1 MDCKQI
7 NELMMEVL
15 YQELDSSE
23 MEHVQAHLQSCAGCA
38 EEFAAYEKTRSMMQ
52 GLQEQDPSPSITD
65 LIMQEAIKAADPQP
79 AGFWDRLR
87 ESMRLLVLHPAMTA
101 AVTLVMVLGV
111 SFYVYRESA
120 PPTTPM
126 KLETLKVGIDQ
137 PMGESATITL
147 PQNQQEERPADER
160 EALAGVKEGLARQ
173 FAEFNQDKVAFKA
186 KGRGGA
192 AHKTAEGKIAST
204 EKKLGFALDNS
215 RGDQVGN
222 QMGNRMERRG
232 EDVLKQLAGRAGGT
246 RSSARR
252 DRRPAPPAAAPRA
265 VKAKADDLSSNITT
279 GSSIGSLSK
288 AGKSMSHNTA
298 PIQSQPIDNK
308 DTLADPSTSG
318 SLYRGKK
325 RARRQAAP
333 AASLDREA
341 AKAAPPR
348 TKSRP
353 SLKQKS
359 SFDDDANTVLS
370 AKAPRAR
377 KTTKSAPAKRYK
389 KKPAPKSAQRRM
401 SRKGPSKKEMATS
414 YELLARANEASV
426 QNRCAEAFKYYNQAL
441 AMNPDLR
448 GTITKRI
455 QSCSGR
461 VAHNNEEGLALAQK
475 SYPRLARMMEPA
487 MRKVR
492 RARKARRQAAE
503 RQKKAAKTKKSLK

>member
-7 NELMMEVL
+7 NELMMEYL

-38 EEFAAYEKTRSMMQ
+38 EEFTAYEKTRSMMQ
-52 GLQEQDPSPSITD
+52 GLQDQDPSPSITD

-101 AVTLVMVLGV
+101 AVTLMMVLGV

-137 PMGESATITL
+137 PMGESATITM
-147 PQNQQEERPADER
+147 PKTQQEERPAEER
-160 EALAGVKEGLARQ
+160 EALAGVKKRLARQ
-173 FAEFNQDKVAFKA
+173 FAEFNQDKNKKNAW
-186 KGRGGA
+186 RGGA
-192 AHKTAEGKIAST
+192 STGKSAEGTAATT
-204 EKKLGFALDNS
+204 EKKQGFALDNT

-222 QMGNRMERRG
+222 QVGNQMERPG
-232 EDVLKQLAGRAGGT
+232 ADVLKQLAGRAGGT

-252 DRRPAPPAAAPRA
+252 DKRPAPPMATPRA
-265 VKAKADDLSSNITT
+265 GKAKADGLSSNITT
-279 GSSIGSLSK
+279 GGGIGSLSK

-308 DTLADPSTSG
+308 DALADPFMSG
-318 SLYRGKK
+318 SRYRGKK

-353 SLKQKS
+353 SFKPKS
-359 SFDDDANTVLS
+359 SVEDDANNALF

-377 KTTKSAPAKRYK
+377 KSTKSAAARRYK
-389 KKPAPKSAQRRM
+389 KKPAPKVAQRRM
-401 SRKGPSKKEMATS
+401 SRKGPSKKEIATS

-426 QNRCAEAFKYYNQAL
+426 QNRCTEAFKYYNQAL

-455 QSCSGR
+455 QGCSGR
-461 VAHNNEEGLALAQK
+461 VANTNEKGLALAQK
-475 SYPRLARMMEPA
+475 SYPRLASMMEPA
-487 MRKVR
+487 I
-492 RARKARRQAAE
+492 RKARRQAAE
-503 RQKKAAKTKKSLK
+503 RQKKAAKAAKAKKSLK